1 MSRHY
6 TGYTTDRSIGD
17 NGGHCYYRSWVDDAT
32 VSSTETQTT
41 ITVKVGYDAK
51 GSKSD
56 KYPGMWTVYLDDGTF
71 PDSGAM
77 YVEYDHDFYKTLSTS
92 WTTMVTK
99 TYTLKVNHTTAAQ
112 TKRFGTWRSENE
124 SPTTTP
130 EYTRISV
137 TVPARNR
144 YTVTFNDNDDT
155 SHPVSSST
163 AAMTNYY
170 GYAITLPTP
179 VRTGYTFSGWL
190 INGTLYKGGVSFT
203 VTSSVTAVAQWK
215 SNYTTPVLKITKAI
229 RTDSD
234 GTENDEGA
242 YFTVTFNWS
251 TCTAA
256 GWNTTSLAKTCTLT
270 YKERGSNVGTTK
282 NISVTGSSKTGQV
295 TAAYG
300 PIEESIT
307 YDLTLSLNDTYSSVS
322 ATDVISPAFFLID
335 FLGTGEHAGKGLAFG
350 GPATDAGVHVKNMP
364 FEIEDGTFK
373 LNGKSF
379 LDLTYPVGA
388 IYISVNSTS
397 PATLFG
403 GTWERIQDRFLLAAG
418 SSYAAGETGGEATHK
433 LTVAE
438 MPSHTH
444 VQNQHRHGM
453 GEIWSDGS
461 GSTTAYTFSSNRVRM
476 TRNTAYATPTN
487 QNTGG
492 NGAHN
497 NMPPYLSV
505 YVWKRTA

>member
-1 MSRHY
+1 M
-6 TGYTTDRSIGD
+6 
-17 NGGHCYYRSWVDDAT
+17 
-32 VSSTETQTT
+32 
-41 ITVKVGYDAK
+41 
-51 GSKSD
+51 
-56 KYPGMWTVYLDDGTF
+56 
-71 PDSGAM
+71 
-77 YVEYDHDFYKTLSTS
+77 
-92 WTTMVTK
+92 
-99 TYTLKVNHTTAAQ
+99 
-112 TKRFGTWRSENE
+112 
-124 SPTTTP
+124 
-130 EYTRISV
+130 
-137 TVPARNR
+137 
-144 YTVTFNDNDDT
+144 
-155 SHPVSSST
+155 
-163 AAMTNYY
+163 
-170 GYAITLPTP
+170 
-179 VRTGYTFSGWL
+179 
-190 INGTLYKGGVSFT
+190 
-203 VTSSVTAVAQWK
+203 
-215 SNYTTPVLKITKAI
+215 LKITKAI

-373 LNGKSF
+373 LNGKRF

-403 GTWERIQDRFLLAAG
+403 GTWDRIQDRFLLAAG